1 MMKSPIQFIDK
12 SLNSEIEAVGIH
24 KSFAHENV
32 IMKPGDVVEYLPIV
46 AKGSLRIVIQN
57 AAGEEY
63 YLYHIFPGETCAM
76 SLTCCQA
83 MKRSEVKAVAE
94 EDTELLMIPVRYVDE
109 WYQFPEWKKFVNDT
123 QAQRFSE
130 LLETVELMAFSNLDE
145 QLWNYLIHRVQATGN
160 KVLSI
165 THQDIAQELN
175 SPREV
180 ITRLLHQLQKRGKVE
195 LSRGMITVH
204 SQL

>member
-1 MMKSPIQFIDK
+1 MELPVHFIDK
-12 SLNSEIEAVGIH
+12 NLKAELEAVGVV
-24 KSFAHENV
+24 KSYHHESV
-32 IMKPGDVVEYLPIV
+32 IMKPGDIVEFLPIV
-46 AKGSLRIVIQN
+46 AKGSLRIVLQN

-83 MKRSEVKAVAE
+83 MKRSEIKAVAE
-94 EDTELLMIPVRYVDE
+94 EDSELLMIPVRYVDE
-109 WYQFPEWKKFVNDT
+109 WTHYPEWKKFVSET

-160 KVLSI
+160 KILSI

-180 ITRLLHQLQKRGKVE
+180 ITRLLHQLQKKGKVV
-195 LSRGMITVH
+195 LSRGMITVN